1 MVPVN
6 GSTTT
11 QCAIVAIAPSCITDV
26 ELFEVEEMVNV
37 EETDL
42 EVWDRAHSRSLE
54 LAPFDRS
61 HTSSHWHSI
70 VTMALSCII
79 SEIKRDIG
87 RRSHSKPSLG
97 GSTSKCYH
105 NNLVW
110 KTRMVVL
117 PESKKSLIIYLLVL
131 IQYTNVTDGRTDRQ
145 SDRQIPH
152 DTYVIAMHSVVRQT
166 WPTPINQSIN
176 QSITIL

>member
-1 MVPVN
+1 
-6 GSTTT
+6 
-11 QCAIVAIAPSCITDV
+11 
-26 ELFEVEEMVNV
+26 MVNV

-87 RRSHSKPSLG
+87 RKSHSKPSLG

-117 PESKKSLIIYLLVL
+117 PESKKKFDNIFTSFDTIHERDR
-131 IQYTNVTDGRTDRQ
+131 QTDGQTDRQ
-145 SDRQIPH
+145 T
-152 DTYVIAMHSVVRQT
+152 DTTRHICHRYAQRRAANMANSNQS
-166 WPTPINQSIN
+166 INQSIN
-176 QSITIL
+176 QSQFYSPRYYYKRHCQHVICGLFPILQ